1 MSMCGVQNTNF
12 TLLKRSQV
20 VEQPHDPVNFVQQH
34 LCMVLSL
41 TRQHGFE
48 YVLTRNPCKAAFSM

>member
-1 MSMCGVQNTNF
+1 M
-12 TLLKRSQV
+12 
-20 VEQPHDPVNFVQQH
+20 EQPHDPVNFVQQH